1 MFFVDTVIVGVW
13 VVVVAGIVVVVVN
26 CVEIYRCTEQ
36 KYLQRFQLLN
46 FVQTVNSAVLAE
58 LLFGW
63 TDIFQTCL
71 IWPSINGSV
80 TIHPRVHNQTK
91 MNMDKHFGLKNC
103 CCCRCCSCFRV
114 YLLCV
119 VLRICVDDVVSMT

>member
-36 KYLQRFQLLN
+36 KYFQRFQLLN

-58 LLFGW
+58 LLFG
-63 TDIFQTCL
+63 
-71 IWPSINGSV
+71 
-80 TIHPRVHNQTK
+80 
-91 MNMDKHFGLKNC
+91 
-103 CCCRCCSCFRV
+103 
-114 YLLCV
+114 
-119 VLRICVDDVVSMT
+119 